1 MKKKLFTVLFVLL
14 AVVLLTGCG
23 KKEEIKKDEPVVG
36 GWQLNTEVK
45 GTLMR
50 DEDRYEDYELS
61 FFFGEVDRNRYFE
74 TDNRINEKFVYM
86 KGFIPTAQSIYDWF
100 MEGSTDQEADN
111 TLINNFRTAM
121 INYN

>member
-61 FFFGEVDRNRYFE
+61 FFFGEADRNRYFE

-100 MEGSTDQEADN
+100 IEGSTDQEADN